1 MASLLAIFAL
11 IAINAFFVIAEFS
24 IVSVRRS
31 RIQQLV
37 LEGDTQART
46 VQNLQRDINRLLSTT
61 QIGITLSCLA
71 LGWIAEKIVS
81 SVVAKLVAPLGYS
94 VLRNNSFIHSLAI
107 LSVFLLLAYLQ
118 IVLGELG
125 PKSLA
130 LKYSE
135 GLSRA
140 FGPLSL
146 SISKLLAPFVWLLN
160 HSTELLL
167 SAFGIQFSDE
177 ELFGQVTTKEL
188 QLIVEASAPQTE
200 EQEEDRQ
207 LLRNFFEFGEV
218 TVKELMVPRTNVEFF
233 PIDGS
238 YEEFMAQVSASPHDS
253 YPIVNNSLDDV
264 RGVLRVRDLAGAIA
278 DRKMQPD
285 SRIAPWIKQAEFVN
299 EDTSIQDALELMLK
313 GNHKILMV
321 VEEDVG
327 GTAGLIHMDDILS
340 VIVNNPD
347 EDEDEVNQDII
358 PISDMSYSIQGQTSI
373 EELNEELGLQIPIH
387 DEYQTLGG
395 YVLYLLQKVPEENDC
410 FQDHQIEYTILDLDG
425 PRIERIMLR
434 RLPIS
439 SINLDLSNVAQG
451 KQDSES

>member
-11 IAINAFFVIAEFS
+11 IAINAFFVTAEFS

-37 LEGDTQART
+37 LEGDAQAKT

-71 LGWIAEKIVS
+71 LGWISEKIVS
-81 SVVAKLVAPLGYS
+81 SVVVKLLAPFGPAL
-94 VLRNNSFIHSLAI
+94 LKNNSFIHSLAI
-107 LSVFLLLAYLQ
+107 LTVFLLVAYLQ

-135 GLSRA
+135 GLART

-188 QLIVEASAPQTE
+188 QLIVEAGATQSE

-218 TVKELMVPRTNVEFF
+218 TVKELMVPRTNVESF
-233 PIDGS
+233 PIDGT
-238 YEEFMAQVSASPHDS
+238 YEEFMAQISTSPHDT
-253 YPIVNNSLDDV
+253 YPIVNHSLDDV
-264 RGVLRVRDLAGAIA
+264 RGILRVRDLSGAIA
-278 DRKMQPD
+278 NQKIHSD
-285 SRIAPWIKQAEFVN
+285 SPIAPWIQRAEFVN

-313 GNHKILMV
+313 GDHKILMV

-327 GTAGLIHMDDILS
+327 GTAGLIHIADILAI
-340 VIVNNPD
+340 IVNNPD
-347 EDEDEVNQDII
+347 EHEDEINQDIV
-358 PISDMSYSIQGQTSI
+358 PLSEMSYSIQGQTSI
-373 EELNEELGLQIPIH
+373 EDVNEELGLNLPMN
-387 DEYQTLGG
+387 DDYQTLGG

-410 FQDHQIEYTILDLDG
+410 FESNQIEYTILALDG

-434 RLPIS
+434 RLPHLNVEVSQS
-439 SINLDLSNVAQG
+439 SAHSQELDR
-451 KQDSES
+451 